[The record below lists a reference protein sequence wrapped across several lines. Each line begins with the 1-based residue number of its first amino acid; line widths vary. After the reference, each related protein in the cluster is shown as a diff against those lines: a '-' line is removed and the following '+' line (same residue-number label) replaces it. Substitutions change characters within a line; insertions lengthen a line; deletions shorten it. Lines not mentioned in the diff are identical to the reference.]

1 MPKLQASR
9 CLQSMLNRNCLTNI
23 VTSEVPLT
31 DIALRLEIFLFMGVK
46 MQKKAVELLKPFLS
60 ILFVLFVWQFAH
72 SSGLTN
78 KNLFPGPWE
87 VATASVKLFNDG
99 VMMKDLR
106 TSVSRAAVGFAM
118 GASLGILAGML
129 TARVA
134 VIRLAIYP
142 FFNILRPIPAIALV
156 PIAIVWF
163 GIGEES
169 KYFVIAYTVFLAV
182 WLATH
187 HGMEH
192 VPETYTRA
200 SRSLG
205 APLRREFFEVI
216 VPAAAPHIFAGLRFG
231 AALAFLS
238 LVAAELTGSSA
249 GIGYRLEEA
258 RQYFQVDR
266 MFVGLIQLG
275 LLGALLD
282 SFFVFASRRIVH
294 WETV

>member
-1 MPKLQASR
+1 MASIKIDRHKFLIPLFLYLTTRLRKVRSMPKEYLK
-9 CLQSMLNRNCLTNI
+9 
-23 VTSEVPLT
+23 
-31 DIALRLEIFLFMGVK
+31 G
-46 MQKKAVELLKPFLS
+46 LKPLLS
-60 ILFVLFVWQFAH
+60 IAFVVAVWQFAH
-72 SSGLTN
+72 ASGLTN
-78 KNLFPGPWE
+78 KNLFPGPWD
-87 VATASVKLFNDG
+87 VAQASVKLFFDG
-99 VMMKDLR
+99 VMMTDLR
-106 TSVSRAAVGFAM
+106 TSVSRAAVGFSL
-118 GASLGILAGML
+118 GASLGIIAGIL
-129 TARVA
+129 TARINV
-134 VIRLAIYP
+134 VRLAIYP

-192 VPETYTRA
+192 VPETYIRA

-205 APLRREFFEVI
+205 APLRREFLEVV

-275 LLGALLD
+275 VLGAMLD
-282 SFFVFASRRIVH
+282 AVFVYVGNRVVH
-294 WETV
+294 WEAT